1 MLREPAVQSLG
12 TEKELST
19 AKITNDQGIEAVTC
33 GRCGGFMIIEV
44 TSAYPEGSAR
54 SESQRTR
61 CLNCG
66 NVEDSVICRN
76 RTSRISTNGSIAR
89 LREGL
94 RL

>member
-12 TEKELST
+12 REEELSA
-19 AKITNDQGIEAVTC
+19 AKITNDQEIEAMTC

-76 RTSRISTNGSIAR
+76 RTNRISTNRSIAR